1 MKKLIVSFLVF
12 LTAESVVTAQA
23 AKAVEP
29 TSNNLYMVAMQKNL
43 SILDTASTF
52 SSLQSVSN
60 SFERIANA
68 EKNKWEPYYYAAY
81 CYAVMALKAGKEHV
95 DILADKADSYL
106 KLAVKL
112 DDNSEIS
119 ALSAMVHACR
129 IGVDPISRFQVNGS
143 AAHGLLEK
151 ASIQNPANP
160 RPFLLK
166 ARILLRTPEAMG
178 GGKKP
183 AKAALETAVEKF
195 RTFTPASSISP
206 RWGQQQAEASLDEIN
221 KGQ

>member
-129 IGVDPISRFQVNGS
+129 IGVDPISRFQVNG
-143 AAHGLLEK
+143 
-151 ASIQNPANP
+151 
-160 RPFLLK
+160 
-166 ARILLRTPEAMG
+166 
-178 GGKKP
+178 
-183 AKAALETAVEKF
+183 
-195 RTFTPASSISP
+195 
-206 RWGQQQAEASLDEIN
+206 
-221 KGQ
+221 